1 MIDQVLPRRELLAL
15 LRHVAWRQGG
25 ALAEEEF
32 FHLTRDQF
40 LRFFLPRHQSIF
52 VEDHLLTIFPKLPR
66 LRRNVVVDT
75 FTELA
80 GPWWRIETGKLF
92 LKLHTPYGA
101 SARIANGLRG
111 D

>member
-1 MIDQVLPRRELLAL
+1 MIDRVLTRRELLAL

-40 LRFFLPRHQSIF
+40 LRFFLPWHQSIF
-52 VEDHLLTIFPKLPR
+52 IEDHLLTLFPQLPR
-66 LRRNVVVDT
+66 LRRNIVVNT
-75 FTELA
+75 LTEFS
-80 GPWWRIETGKLF
+80 GPWRRIETGKVF

-111 D
+111 E